1 MYAVPRSDPA
11 AGSAPSSSGMRRTTR
26 TAEDLRALA
35 AVARG
40 DAPADL
46 YLERGPGGP
55 PRPRAGAPGA
65 AAPADLYLE
74 GGRVLNVYSGEVLQA
89 NVAIARGRVAYVGTR
104 RGMVGP
110 QTRVW
115 PLAGRNL
122 VPGYI
127 DPHCHP
133 VALYGPTALA
143 AAVLPL
149 GTTAVVADTI
159 WILAHGGHARATEV
173 LEQLSA
179 LPLRYYWFLR
189 LHAQGAHPQEQEVF
203 SPDRIRALLHLD
215 SVRTVGEITRWPL
228 LYGGGPGLTATGA
241 EDPPAGPP

>member
-46 YLERGPGGP
+46 YLEGG
-55 PRPRAGAPGA
+55 RVLNVYSGEVLEANVAIARSRAAG

-74 GGRVLNVYSGEVLQA
+74 GGRVLNVYSGEVLEA

-110 QTRVW
+110 QTRVC
-115 PLAGRNL
+115 PLEGRTL

-133 VALYGPTALA
+133 VALYGPTRPA
-143 AAVLPL
+143 AARVP
-149 GTTAVVADTI
+149 T
-159 WILAHGGHARATEV
+159 GH
-173 LEQLSA
+173 
-179 LPLRYYWFLR
+179 
-189 LHAQGAHPQEQEVF
+189 
-203 SPDRIRALLHLD
+203 
-215 SVRTVGEITRWPL
+215 
-228 LYGGGPGLTATGA
+228 
-241 EDPPAGPP
+241 

>member
-26 TAEDLRALA
+26 TSEDLRALP

-40 DAPADL
+40 
-46 YLERGPGGP
+46 
-55 PRPRAGAPGA
+55 A
-65 AAPADLYLE
+65 ASVAHPLD
-74 GGRVLNVYSGEVLQA
+74 GGRGLNGCSGEVLEA

-110 QTRVW
+110 QTRVC
-115 PLAGRNL
+115 PLDGRVL

-159 WILAHGGHARATEV
+159 WILPPIDDGPARKKR
-173 LEQLSA
+173 LS
-179 LPLRYYWFLR
+179 
-189 LHAQGAHPQEQEVF
+189 
-203 SPDRIRALLHLD
+203 
-215 SVRTVGEITRWPL
+215 
-228 LYGGGPGLTATGA
+228 
-241 EDPPAGPP
+241 

>member
-46 YLERGPGGP
+46 YLE
-55 PRPRAGAPGA
+55 
-65 AAPADLYLE
+65 

-110 QTRVW
+110 QTRVC
-115 PLAGRNL
+115 PLEGRTL
-122 VPGYI
+122 VPGFMA
-127 DPHCHP
+127 PQRHP
-133 VALYGPTALA
+133 LEPGARWARAGDGGW
-143 AAVLPL
+143 VLPTP
-149 GTTAVVADTI
+149 GAPRKITFPFC
-159 WILAHGGHARATEV
+159 WIKVRSKREGGV
-173 LEQLSA
+173 LQ
-179 LPLRYYWFLR
+179 PR
-189 LHAQGAHPQEQEVF
+189 
-203 SPDRIRALLHLD
+203 
-215 SVRTVGEITRWPL
+215 
-228 LYGGGPGLTATGA
+228 
-241 EDPPAGPP
+241 